1 MPSLPV
7 SPAQPGSRP
16 HARETAVFWWRRQCK
31 ESLVPAMPACLADV
45 DGLVEDFGCDDGEC
59 LGWRQAAH
67 CSAINTSEHFA
78 CQCLP
83 VPASACQPFEDQET
97 LTGRA
102 QSYIL
107 LPASSHHLTPR
118 RRLPSPAAPPP
129 PPPPPSLPPSPAQ
142 LQPKQRHPISV
153 SAPVIAPPTRSYHT
167 STLSPARLDK

>member
-1 MPSLPV
+1 MASLRI
-7 SPAQPGSRP
+7 SPAQPRPRP

-31 ESLVPAMPACLADV
+31 ESLLPARLADV
-45 DGLVEDFGCDDGEC
+45 DGLVEDFGCDDGTC
-59 LGWRQAAH
+59 LGWRKPAH
-67 CSAINTSEHFA
+67 CSGIKTPEDFA

-83 VPASACQPFEDQET
+83 AFEDRET

-107 LPASSHHLTPR
+107 PASSHRLTPR
-118 RRLPSPAAPPP
+118 RKLPTPAAT
-129 PPPPPSLPPSPAQ
+129 PPSPAQ

-167 STLSPARLDK
+167 NSFSLARLAK